1 MLRLH
6 TPKEDKRMVDREM
19 LTAMSEMMDQK
30 MKERFGQFEEEL
42 DQKLEQK
49 FDEKLKP
56 VYDRLD
62 RLDEQLENNVIPRLG
77 RFEADMKYVK
87 VEQLENNVIPRLDKA
102 ELDMRY
108 VRVALLENKIIPQL
122 NTVHSLYLD
131 TSNKYN
137 ERAKQIDK
145 MSEDVAV
152 LKSVVSN
159 HSTRLSKIPV

>member
-1 MLRLH
+1 
-6 TPKEDKRMVDREM
+6 MVDREM

-30 MKERFGQFEEEL
+30 L
-42 DQKLEQK
+42 DQK

-62 RLDEQLENNVIPRLG
+62 RLDEQLES
-77 RFEADMKYVK
+77 
-87 VEQLENNVIPRLDKA
+87 NVIPRLDKV
-102 ELDMRY
+102 ESDMRY

-122 NTVHSLYLD
+122 NTVHSLYLN
-131 TSNKYN
+131 TSNKYH
-137 ERAKQIDK
+137 ERTDQIDK

-159 HSTRLSKIPV
+159 HSTRLNKIPV

>member
-30 MKERFGQFEEEL
+30 
-42 DQKLEQK
+42 
-49 FDEKLKP
+49 FDEKLEP

-62 RLDEQLENNVIPRLG
+62 KLDFKVEQLENNVIPRLD

-87 VEQLENNVIPRLDKA
+87 EEQLENNVIPRLDKA

-131 TSNKYN
+131 TSNKYH
-137 ERAKQIDK
+137 ERVDQIDK

-159 HSTRLSKIPV
+159 HSTRLNKIPV